1 MKPLRTNRIRTKAEE
16 SATSGDFW
24 KLFVEDM
31 DSLYLLSFLLTG
43 EDGPAEQCFVPGFE
57 SCIVGNP
64 ICKQW
69 GRSWTRRMIVVN
81 AIRIVAPVPNAQA
94 TSHDVGLE
102 STSEFHNVPH
112 KDVAIANVLELADFE
127 RFVFLMSVLERL
139 SDQDCSILLGC
150 SHHEI
155 REAHARALRL
165 IAESQHGWRDGIG
178 LQSSSSGKR
187 HWKLRQGCA
196 ESPSPD

>member
-1 MKPLRTNRIRTKAEE
+1 
-16 SATSGDFW
+16 
-24 KLFVEDM
+24 
-31 DSLYLLSFLLTG
+31 
-43 EDGPAEQCFVPGFE
+43 
-57 SCIVGNP
+57 
-64 ICKQW
+64 
-69 GRSWTRRMIVVN
+69 MIVVN

-165 IAESQHGWRDGIG
+165 IAGSKAKGCGG
-178 LQSSSSGKR
+178 QSTGVHSAPKQQI
-187 HWKLRQGCA
+187 LR
-196 ESPSPD
+196 